1 MRIIPDEVLS
11 RLATDTKVDY
21 YSKVLSGERMFHLLL
36 YAFCMTDRIS
46 QRRVETMFNSQQ
58 FKTLF
63 DYAEGMTVSRSSIS
77 TRLSKMNVEFFEKAY
92 EYVYAEMSALYT
104 EEELGK
110 KQLVRVD
117 SSMVAEA
124 CNKLK
129 KGFSVGKKPNKG
141 ESRKQVKYTMGYDG
155 FAVKLAD
162 IFSDPTY
169 LSEDRA
175 MPAVVTEMI
184 KKDKDHTNIYVL
196 DRGLAAV
203 YNYEGITERN
213 AVFIGR
219 LKTGCK
225 MEVVCSLMRAGT
237 EKNLGKLELTD
248 DLEVKLYDRGS
259 KQFTERTYRVV
270 KARFKEPRDT
280 TRSSAKGKH
289 PRVENDIYF
298 ITNDFDLSTQ
308 EIAEAYRRRWD
319 IEVFF
324 RFLKQELNFSHFLS
338 VSENGL
344 RIILYMTL
352 ITAVMIM
359 IYKRRNG
366 MGYSEAKF
374 SFRIEMSDYIMV
386 LGIFLS
392 GGDTSKYAHRYK
404 IRDSVSSV
412 PYKSFDR
419 SWFQIP
425 NKRQA
430 HRPVVVRA
438 SPAARLLLHQLHNP
452 ARTEERGHPLA
463 TFPMDSPTTP
473 APLPLLPL
481 GLHFH
486 TLPALC
492 PALSALRHSI
502 QCHDTVLLLCP
513 T

>member
-1 MRIIPDEVLS
+1 MQLDKIKFRAPELVKIIPDEVLS
-11 RLATDTKVDY
+11 SLAADTKVDY

-63 DYAEGMTVSRSSIS
+63 GYAEGVTVSRSSIS

-92 EYVYAEMSALYT
+92 EYVYTEMSALYT
-104 EEELGK
+104 EEEIAK
-110 KQLVRVD
+110 RQLVRVD

-129 KGFSVGKKPNKG
+129 KGFVVGKKPKDG
-141 ESRKQVKYTMGYDG
+141 AGRSLIKYTMGYDG

-162 IFSDPTY
+162 IFSEPTY

-184 KKDKDHTNIYVL
+184 KRDKEHANLYVL
-196 DRGLAAV
+196 DRGLSAV
-203 YNYEGITERN
+203 HNFETLSGNE

-219 LKTGCK
+219 LRTGCK
-225 MEVVCSLMRAGT
+225 MDILHSLTAADT
-237 EKNLGKLELTD
+237 EKDLGKLELTD
-248 DLEVKLYDRGS
+248 DLEVRLYDKSVGRS
-259 KQFTERTYRVV
+259 TERTYRVV

-280 TRSSAKGKH
+280 TRSSAKGKR

-298 ITNDFDLSTQ
+298 ITNDFSLTPQ
-308 EIAEAYRRRWD
+308 EIAEAYRHRWD

-338 VSENGL
+338 VNENGL
-344 RIILYMTL
+344 RIVLYMTL
-352 ITAVMIM
+352 ITAIMIM

-374 SFRIEMSDYIMV
+374 TFRIEMSDYIMI

-392 GGDTSKYAHRYK
+392 GGDTSRYASRYRV
-404 IRDSVSSV
+404 RDSVPSM
-412 PYKSFDR
+412 PDKSFDR
-419 SWFQIP
+419 S
-425 NKRQA
+425 
-430 HRPVVVRA
+430 
-438 SPAARLLLHQLHNP
+438 
-452 ARTEERGHPLA
+452 
-463 TFPMDSPTTP
+463 
-473 APLPLLPL
+473 
-481 GLHFH
+481 
-486 TLPALC
+486 
-492 PALSALRHSI
+492 
-502 QCHDTVLLLCP
+502 
-513 T
+513 

>member
-1 MRIIPDEVLS
+1 MKLDDIKYRAPELVRIIPDEVLS

-196 DRGLAAV
+196 DRGFAAV

-225 MEVVCSLMRAGT
+225 MEVVRSLMRAGT

-248 DLEVKLYDRGS
+248 DLEVRLYDRGS

-298 ITNDFDLSTQ
+298 ITNDFDLSPQ

-374 SFRIEMSDYIMV
+374 TFRIEMSDYIMV

-404 IRDSVSSV
+404 IRDSVPSV
-412 PYKSFDR
+412 PHKSFDR
-419 SWFQIP
+419 S
-425 NKRQA
+425 
-430 HRPVVVRA
+430 
-438 SPAARLLLHQLHNP
+438 
-452 ARTEERGHPLA
+452 
-463 TFPMDSPTTP
+463 
-473 APLPLLPL
+473 
-481 GLHFH
+481 
-486 TLPALC
+486 
-492 PALSALRHSI
+492 
-502 QCHDTVLLLCP
+502 
-513 T
+513 